1 MTQSRPIL
9 YDTHMHTPLCKHASG
24 QPEEYAAAAAR
35 RGLAGIV
42 ITCHNPGP
50 SPDWS
55 PQVRMSIDQFDEYV
69 AMVAR
74 AREAWHGRVDVR
86 LGLEC
91 DYLPGME
98 TWIESLLNRAAYHH
112 VLGSIHPQL
121 DYYRDAYD
129 HGDPVAFQQTYF
141 DHLAQSAESGLFDT
155 VAHPDL
161 VKNVFPRAW
170 HMDRLLDDVRR
181 SLDRIAATGVAM
193 ELNTSGL
200 HKRIREM
207 NPNPTILTE
216 MRLRDIPVVIGSD
229 AHDPSRVGADFLPAM
244 DLLAAAGYTQTSF
257 FLDRQRHNVSLENA
271 RASLTQV
278 I

>member
-1 MTQSRPIL
+1 
-9 YDTHMHTPLCKHASG
+9 MHTPLCKHASG

-35 RGLAGIV
+35 RRLAGIV

-55 PQVRMSIDQFDEYV
+55 PQVRMSINQFDEYV
-69 AMVAR
+69 DMVAR

-98 TWIESLLNRAAYHH
+98 TWIESLLNRAPYHH
-112 VLGSIHPQL
+112 VLRFHQPQL

-155 VAHPDL
+155 IAHPDL
-161 VKNVFPRAW
+161 VKNVFRTPGAW
-170 HMDRLLDDVRR
+170 IGCWTMCGG
-181 SLDRIAATGVAM
+181 SLDCISRTGVAM

-207 NPNPTILTE
+207 NPNSTILAE
-216 MRLRDIPVVIGSD
+216 MRLRDIPVVIGSMLTTWPRGRD
-229 AHDPSRVGADFLPAM
+229 FCRGWIAARCWLRANQLLPRPSTSRREPGNRSAPA
-244 DLLAAAGYTQTSF
+244 
-257 FLDRQRHNVSLENA
+257 
-271 RASLTQV
+271 
-278 I
+278 